1 MWSAAADRFA
11 LRRQFSVLFPL
22 VALIVM
28 IFGIPSAA
36 PIFHWLFP
44 TLDRPVYT
52 RASFLTLTLDHVLL
66 VAGASIPVVIVGVL
80 IGIFVTRPFG
90 REFGGVVDSVTAVGQ
105 TFPPAAVLA

>member
-1 MWSAAADRFA
+1 
-11 LRRQFSVLFPL
+11 
-22 VALIVM
+22 M

-90 REFGGVVDSVTAVGQ
+90 REFGGVVEGFARLRLVARRDRGQ
-105 TFPPAAVLA
+105 DLVSILKRLKHDRKKS